1 MDIGSS
7 SAQTKIDRIDNS
19 VKQNLFFN
27 DINYFTSND
36 NETKNNLS
44 NDPNNNQGFGNNF
57 TSSFLKDGGFPTS
70 SKHSLSKA
78 LPESFNYNNNNNNNS
93 PNFFQQ
99 VQENF
104 QIMQPSQLNRK
115 QYESKS
121 LINNDKN
128 YTPLGKFSPY
138 KHKNNEIIYDEKKQ
152 INSHLSEEDS
162 SLDQV
167 LRFKTFDS
175 GAQINNNNFH
185 ESGINNCDFYT

>member
-104 QIMQPSQLNRK
+104 QIMQPS
-115 QYESKS
+115 
-121 LINNDKN
+121 
-128 YTPLGKFSPY
+128 
-138 KHKNNEIIYDEKKQ
+138 
-152 INSHLSEEDS
+152 
-162 SLDQV
+162 
-167 LRFKTFDS
+167 
-175 GAQINNNNFH
+175 
-185 ESGINNCDFYT
+185 